1 MRQLLRNFTEMV
13 IVPLLSRRA
22 GDGTAEVDETWCC
35 RYEPGLSG
43 DPAVVNQSDRLNRA
57 VTTAP

>member
-22 GDGTAEVDETWCC
+22 RDGTAEVDET
-35 RYEPGLSG
+35 
-43 DPAVVNQSDRLNRA
+43 
-57 VTTAP
+57 